1 MRWGPLLLCSWP
13 GLPGL
18 WCKGHWSSLF
28 AAVGFAILLNIA
40 LVSSFL
46 WKWSLGEAFPLIAWP
61 VICLIWAATALV
73 SYNRLT
79 DLVAVPTTDKVAAT
93 ERPDTLFIQAQ
104 HEYLKGHWGE
114 AKTLLKR
121 QIDQHPR
128 DIESRLLLATLFRHS
143 RQLDQSLQQLKEIK
157 RFDEAVEWNFECE
170 REEELIREIISTQ
183 DEEKLEHSLT
193 IESNNKNE
201 WSDAA

>member
-1 MRWGPLLLCSWP
+1 M
-13 GLPGL
+13 
-18 WCKGHWSSLF
+18 
-28 AAVGFAILLNIA
+28 
-40 LVSSFL
+40 
-46 WKWSLGEAFPLIAWP
+46 
-61 VICLIWAATALV
+61 
-73 SYNRLT
+73 
-79 DLVAVPTTDKVAAT
+79 AVPTTDKVAAT

-121 QIDQHPR
+121 QIGQHPR

-157 RFDEAVEWNFECE
+157 RFDEAIEWNFECE

>member
-1 MRWGPLLLCSWP
+1 M
-13 GLPGL
+13 
-18 WCKGHWSSLF
+18 
-28 AAVGFAILLNIA
+28 
-40 LVSSFL
+40 
-46 WKWSLGEAFPLIAWP
+46 GEKL
-61 VICLIWAATALV
+61 
-73 SYNRLT
+73 
-79 DLVAVPTTDKVAAT
+79 
-93 ERPDTLFIQAQ
+93 
-104 HEYLKGHWGE
+104 
-114 AKTLLKR
+114 KTLLKR

-193 IESNNKNE
+193 IESNNKK
-201 WSDAA
+201 

>member
-28 AAVGFAILLNIA
+28 AAIGFSILLNIA
-40 LVSSFL
+40 LISSFL

-79 DLVAVPTTDKVAAT
+79 DVMAVPITEKVAVP

-114 AKTLLKR
+114 AQTLLNR

-143 RQLDQSLQQLKEIK
+143 RKLDQSLQQLKEIK
-157 RFDEAVEWNFECE
+157 RFDEAVEWNFECT
-170 REEELIREIISTQ
+170 REEELIREILLTQ
-183 DEEKLEHSLT
+183 DEGKLGNSLT
-193 IESNNKNE
+193 MKPNNKNE